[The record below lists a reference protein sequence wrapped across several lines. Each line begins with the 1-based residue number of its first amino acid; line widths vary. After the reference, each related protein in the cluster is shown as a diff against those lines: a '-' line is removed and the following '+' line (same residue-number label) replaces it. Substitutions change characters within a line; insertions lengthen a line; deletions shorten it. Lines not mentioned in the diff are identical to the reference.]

1 MGNTARIIT
10 VFGGSGFVGQYV
22 VRELAR
28 AGYRLRLVER
38 DIHNAAALKTQG
50 EVGQIAVLHADI
62 TKPDTYVHALQGSYG
77 VVNLVGL
84 LFEKGRQ
91 TFESLHHQAA
101 KTLAEHAVHAGV
113 TRLLHMSAL
122 GVDKAST
129 SAYASTKLAGEQ
141 AVQAA
146 FPSATIFRPSVIFGA
161 EDNFYNQFACM
172 SRFLP
177 FLPLIGGGKTRFQP
191 VYVGDVADAFAAAL
205 ADAHTAGHTYE
216 LGGAETLSF
225 KGILQSIC
233 TMTHCEPTL
242 LPIPSCMAKISGFFA
257 EFLPRPLLTRDQV
270 ELLKYDN
277 VVNPESLGFA
287 ALSITPK
294 APSDI
299 VPAYLARFAKEHAPG
314 EVRA

>member
-1 MGNTARIIT
+1 MNNTARIIT

-28 AGYRLRLVER
+28 AGYRLRLIER

-50 EVGQIAVLHADI
+50 EVGQIAVLHGDI
-62 TKPDTYVHALQGSYG
+62 TKPDSYAHALQGAYG
-77 VVNLVGL
+77 VVNLVGI
-84 LFEKGRQ
+84 LFEKGSQ
-91 TFESLHHQAA
+91 TFDALHHHAA
-101 KTLAEHAVHAGV
+101 KTLAEHAAKAGV

-129 SAYASTKLAGEQ
+129 SAYARTKLAGEK
-141 AVQAA
+141 AVFAA
-146 FPSATIFRPSVIFGA
+146 FPTATIIRPSVIFGA

-191 VYVGDVADAFAAAL
+191 VYVGDVAEAFAVAL
-205 ADAHTAGHTYE
+205 ADDHTAGRTYE
-216 LGGAETLSF
+216 LGGAEILTF
-225 KGILQSIC
+225 KQILDSIRKI
-233 TMTHCEPTL
+233 TYRNPTL
-242 LPIPSCMAKISGFFA
+242 LPIPSGMAKVGGFFA

-277 VVNPESLGFA
+277 VVTADGFA
-287 ALSITPK
+287 ELGITPK

-299 VPAYLARFAKEHAPG
+299 VPTYLARFAKEHAPK
-314 EVRA
+314 EEARA